1 MKSRYRG
8 GMETR
13 ELAYF
18 VAVAEERHF
27 GKAAARLGIAQPPL
41 SRAIK
46 QLERRLGVELF
57 TRTSR
62 GVDRTE
68 AGEVLLDEA
77 RKILEA
83 IEAAAE
89 RTRRAGQKRPSLVL
103 IHKPGSDGGL
113 LPSILKAYEREADSL
128 PVDVR
133 TCGAGE
139 QAGLLRSGAG
149 DVAIMQGRRQDL
161 TGLEV
166 EQLLEEP
173 QVVILPPGHRLAGR
187 SEVKLAE
194 VAGELARSRATDST
208 QLLQLIALGRAA
220 AIVPSSVRPQLH
232 RDLVAVPVRDAPK
245 TPVLLAWP
253 KDSGSKAIA
262 AFVRTAVSTVQS
274 SATS

>member
-1 MKSRYRG
+1 
-8 GMETR
+8 METR

-27 GKAAARLGIAQPPL
+27 GKAAAKLGIAQPPL

-68 AGEVLLDEA
+68 AGEVLLEEA
-77 RKILEA
+77 RNILEA
-83 IEAAAE
+83 IEAATQ
-89 RTRRAGQKRPSLVL
+89 RTRRAGQMRRSLVL
-103 IHKPGSDGGL
+103 ILKPGSDGGL
-113 LPSILKAYEREADSL
+113 LPAILQAYEREADSL

-139 QAGLLRSGAG
+139 QAGLLRAGSG
-149 DVAIMQGRRQDL
+149 DVAIMHGRRPDL

-166 EQLLEEP
+166 EELLAEP
-173 QVVILPPGHRLAGR
+173 QVAILPPGHRLAGR
-187 SEVKLAE
+187 AEIKLVE
-194 VAGELARSRATDST
+194 VADELKRTHATDAA
-208 QLLQLIALGRAA
+208 QLLQLIALGRAV
-220 AIVPSSVRPQLH
+220 AIVPASVRAQLR
-232 RDLVAVPVRDAPK
+232 RDLVTVPVRDAPK
-245 TPVLLAWP
+245 TPVLVAW
-253 KDSGSKAIA
+253 GQETKAIA
-262 AFVRTAVSTVQS
+262 AFVRTAIAIGQ

>member
-1 MKSRYRG
+1 
-8 GMETR
+8 METR

-77 RKILEA
+77 RRILEA
-83 IEAAAE
+83 IEGATQ
-89 RTRRAGQKRPSLVL
+89 RTRRAGQKRRSLVL
-103 IHKPGSDGGL
+103 ILKPGSDAGL
-113 LPSILKAYEREADSL
+113 LPRILAAYEREADAL

-133 TCGAGE
+133 TCGVGE
-139 QAGLLRSGAG
+139 QARLMREGAG
-149 DVAIMQGRRQDL
+149 DVAIIHGRSQDM
-161 TGLEV
+161 TGLEFA
-166 EQLLEEP
+166 ELLAEP

-187 SEVKLAE
+187 ADIKLAE
-194 VAGELARSRATDST
+194 VADELRRTRATDSAH
-208 QLLQLIALGRAA
+208 LLQLIALGRAVA
-220 AIVPSSVRPQLH
+220 MVPSSVRQQLR
-232 RDLVAVPVRDAPK
+232 RDLVAIPVRDAPA
-245 TPVLLAWP
+245 TPVVIAWA
-253 KDSGSKAIA
+253 KDKAAKENKAIA
-262 AFVRTAVSTVQS
+262 AFVRTAQS

>member
-1 MKSRYRG
+1 
-8 GMETR
+8 METR

-68 AGEVLLDEA
+68 AGEVLLEEA

-83 IEAAAE
+83 IEAATQ

-103 IHKPGSDGGL
+103 ILKPGSDGGL
-113 LPSILKAYEREADSL
+113 LPRILAAYEREADAL

-139 QAGLLRSGAG
+139 QAGLLRAGAG
-149 DVAIMQGRRQDL
+149 DVAIVHGRRLEL

-187 SEVKLAE
+187 TEVKLAE
-194 VAGELARSRATDST
+194 VADELARTHAKDSA

-220 AIVPSSVRPQLH
+220 AIVPSSVLPQLR

-253 KDSGSKAIA
+253 KDANSKALV
-262 AFVRTAVSTVQS
+262 AFVRTAVTVAQS
-274 SATS
+274 PATS